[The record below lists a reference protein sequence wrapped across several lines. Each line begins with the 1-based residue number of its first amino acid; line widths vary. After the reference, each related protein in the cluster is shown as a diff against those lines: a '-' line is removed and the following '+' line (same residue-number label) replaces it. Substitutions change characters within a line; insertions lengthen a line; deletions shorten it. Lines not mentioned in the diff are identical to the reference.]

1 MERLGFTLL
10 SSSRNPE
17 WRHTAIFSPAPGM
30 HIFWRAELSLQLP
43 LWYFSLEKQLSPV
56 TVVSV
61 VSAVP
66 TQEVGTYSL
75 CELKKEKKYFMLNC
89 LGRSALSNHSLLA
102 FLLLFFFNTFFLTLT
117 VYYKDG
123 LCMCYMHEFSPK
135 VLSFYADFSWSFL
148 QISPLTNNS

>member
-10 SSSRNPE
+10 SGSRNLE

-75 CELKKEKKYFMLNC
+75 CEFKKEKKYFMLNF
-89 LGRSALSNHSLLA
+89 LGRSALSNDSLLA
-102 FLLLFFFNTFFLTLT
+102 FLLLFFFNTYSILQGWPVHVLYARILSQSTFL
-117 VYYKDG
+117 
-123 LCMCYMHEFSPK
+123 LCR
-135 VLSFYADFSWSFL
+135 LFL
-148 QISPLTNNS
+148 ELFANQSTHK